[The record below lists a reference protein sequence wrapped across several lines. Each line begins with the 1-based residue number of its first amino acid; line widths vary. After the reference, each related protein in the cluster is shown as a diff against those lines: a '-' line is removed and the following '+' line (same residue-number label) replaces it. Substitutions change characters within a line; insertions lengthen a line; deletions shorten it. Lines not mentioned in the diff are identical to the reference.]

1 VFFWVCTPRY
11 DSERRSFAGI
21 WDSWKRLDGTRLETF
36 ALITTEPNELVAQIH
51 DRLALILH
59 PRDYDRWLGIDG
71 RGGDPRPPP
80 DLLHPYD
87 ADKMVM
93 KPANPAGSTSIYARN
108 LSRPSEARY

>member
-21 WDSWKRLDGTRLETF
+21 WDSWKRPDGTRLETF
-36 ALITTEPNELVAQIH
+36 ALVTTEPNELVAQIH

-71 RGGDPRPPP
+71 RGGDPRPPL

-93 KPANPAGSTSIYARN
+93 KPANPAVGNWRN
-108 LSRPSEARY
+108 NGPGMLEPT